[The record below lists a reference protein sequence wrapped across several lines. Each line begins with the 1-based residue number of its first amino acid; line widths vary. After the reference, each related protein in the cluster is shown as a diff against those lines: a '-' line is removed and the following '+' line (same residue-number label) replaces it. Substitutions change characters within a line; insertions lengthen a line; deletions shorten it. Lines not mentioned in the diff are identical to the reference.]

1 SVPDSHEPEGKPG
14 SGDGKSILRKLYIDL
29 CNLIV
34 ESRCPGVTDRGY
46 GAGIHCPPLLGSNTH
61 CCDLSKPECQK
72 HQRLVHRL
80 LRALKK
86 NVFEIEVLMLPDCC
100 EEMKLCENIQ
110 NKEYILLERWS
121 MDCTYSQTQSA
132 IDVSQLLRAVR
143 SFLYFSQ
150 ISAWLSSTRGKSP
163 SNIYYWIKLSADVTT
178 VFECEPDLH
187 SFPVCRISEGLYGT
201 IRVQY
206 RARAQYIPIIPC
218 SKHPPLNGYPLR
230 ALAEDSE
237 LRQTI
242 SSDESLKQI
251 LKSYDSQPQTA
262 LNVNDCMIET
272 SNNDINILISQPTHL
287 KAFPTD
293 ASNTTAKRILKH
305 SNSQSKTPNVYNTV
319 PKISQ
324 GKRANELLNVA
335 SKSKATNKRFQ
346 SIYSRNPS
354 QENLSFDKFP
364 PSKHLCREKLK
375 RANESSVCCNR
386 LCYSSTLQSS
396 LSSSLKCHL
405 AGNLGNSETVQS
417 LEINPQQC
425 VLNATKISS
434 SSEEISLSE
443 EKRSVQNEILSPFQE
458 NSQNS
463 EVDKDLIHDVC
474 KPNTPCLSSKI
485 CGNVNVS
492 PLNIKHVQKSTNF
505 PETVHVLSHCAQK
518 KRRKRKAS
526 SISRKVKFQRISDVS
541 ERIELHTE
549 SAVTSLS
556 HERINSNDFDNLQL
570 NATDATEKIIS
581 KQLNSC
587 RTEDQMEYSYSFCLN
602 PNALADNEANV
613 KNEILDLNHEIHTSS
628 SKCEVPNKISNHVLS
643 VRNNKTSLKLSH
655 NLLKLSLKRRES
667 LKCVKTRN
675 ISLKNLR
682 SSVSKFTPCKHS
694 NVDYDQSVQL
704 SNSTNI
710 LQNIGISEEHK
721 AFDPSCKTDDNSTH
735 LCMET
740 EQSSKL
746 KNAALKYKS
755 KISRECSVSSNCH
768 SCHRNKCSSP
778 KRKSQ
783 DFKQKCQMSSI
794 RKLATESLQ
803 FGKALRPADTSGQN
817 IKVHKKSLSK
827 RQKLD
832 KVNTLKSTSQ
842 TFTAVAA
849 QNKAC
854 LSSIRGQPNIL
865 LKRHAKLKMLDAQNF
880 QRTQRCAPKQILKD
894 MKNTHVNL
902 PQTSQSTSLSNQVM
916 ISSHVESQ
924 GNSIL
929 TGDVSDMCSR
939 IYHGLPDENRGCLS
953 RHTSKFRKGRKLLG
967 NFEESILKGCLPPVN
982 RVKGFQA
989 EIGASGSFC
998 PDHLTLPADVHFY
1011 EFGSPHQGATLYTAH
1026 VTLGDIEYY
1035 LPKKGAVQV
1044 TLFNPSETVVK
1055 MFVLNY
1061 DLSNMPPL
1069 CHTFMRQKIYYMPIG
1084 SSEKDP
1090 SSQKWLRFIIHIRFA
1105 STRTGK
1111 IYLHNDFKIVVL

>member
-1 SVPDSHEPEGKPG
+1 
-14 SGDGKSILRKLYIDL
+14 
-29 CNLIV
+29 
-34 ESRCPGVTDRGY
+34 
-46 GAGIHCPPLLGSNTH
+46 
-61 CCDLSKPECQK
+61 
-72 HQRLVHRL
+72 
-80 LRALKK
+80 
-86 NVFEIEVLMLPDCC
+86 MLPDCC
-100 EEMKLCENIQ
+100 DETKLCENIE

-178 VFECEPDLH
+178 TVFECEPDIH
-187 SFPVCRISEGLYGT
+187 SFPVCKINEGLYGT
-201 IRVQY
+201 VKVKY

-237 LRQTI
+237 LCQTI

-251 LKSYDSQPQTA
+251 LKSYDTHPQTA
-262 LNVNDCMIET
+262 LNVNNCVSET
-272 SNNDINILISQPTHL
+272 SNNDISISISQPTHV

-293 ASNTTAKRILKH
+293 ASNTMTKRVLKH
-305 SNSQSKTPNVYNTV
+305 SNSQSNTPNVYNTV
-319 PKISQ
+319 PKLPQ
-324 GKRANELLNVA
+324 GRSANKFLNVA
-335 SKSKATNKRFQ
+335 SKAKATNKCFQ

-364 PSKHLCREKLK
+364 PSKHLCRGKLK
-375 RANESSVCCNR
+375 RCDESSECSNR
-386 LCYSSTLQSS
+386 LSYSSTLQSS

-405 AGNLGNSETVQS
+405 AGNLENSETVQS
-417 LEINPQQC
+417 LEINPQMC

-434 SSEEISLSE
+434 SSEDISLSE
-443 EKRSVQNEILSPFQE
+443 EERSVRNEILPPFQK
-458 NSQNS
+458 NSQIS
-463 EVDKDLIHDVC
+463 EVDKDLVRDVY
-474 KPNTPCLSSKI
+474 KPNAPRLSSKI
-485 CGNVNVS
+485 CGNLNVS
-492 PLNIKHVQKSTNF
+492 PLKIKHVQTSTNF
-505 PETVHVLSHCAQK
+505 PETTDVLSQCAQK
-518 KRRKRKAS
+518 KRRKGKAC

-541 ERIELHTE
+541 EPIELHAE

-556 HERINSNDFDNLQL
+556 HERINSNAFDNLQL
-570 NATDATEKIIS
+570 NATDSKPKQIIS
-581 KQLNSC
+581 KELNSR
-587 RTEDQMEYSYSFCLN
+587 RTEDQMEYSESFCLN
-602 PNALADNEANV
+602 PNALSNNEANV
-613 KNEILDLNHEIHTSS
+613 KNEILDLKHEIHTSS
-628 SKCEVPNKISNHVLS
+628 SKCELRDKISNPILS
-643 VRNNKTSLKLSH
+643 VRNNKTALKLSRS
-655 NLLKLSLKRRES
+655 LLKLSLKRRES
-667 LKCVKTRN
+667 LKSVKRRN

-682 SSVSKFTPCKHS
+682 SSLRKFSLYKHS
-694 NVDYDQSVQL
+694 NAGYDQSVQL

-710 LQNIGISEEHK
+710 LPNLGISEEHK
-721 AFDPSCKTDDNSTH
+721 TSDSSCKTDDNSTH
-735 LCMET
+735 LFTET
-740 EQSSKL
+740 AQNSKL
-746 KNAALKYKS
+746 KNSALKYKM
-755 KISRECSVSSNCH
+755 SRECSVSGNCH
-768 SCHRNKCSSP
+768 SCHRNKCSIP

-794 RKLATESLQ
+794 RKWATESLH
-803 FGKALRPADTSGQN
+803 FGKSLKPADTSGQN
-817 IKVHKKSLSK
+817 TKVHKKTLSKTISK

-842 TFTAVAA
+842 PFNAVAA

-865 LKRHAKLKMLDAQNF
+865 LKRHSEFEMLDAQNF
-880 QRTQRCAPKQILKD
+880 QRTQRCTPKQILRD
-894 MKNTHVNL
+894 MKNTHVSL
-902 PQTSQSTSLSNQVM
+902 PQTSRSTCVSNQVT

-924 GNSIL
+924 GNSVL
-929 TGDVSDMCSR
+929 TGDVSDTCSR

-953 RHTSKFRKGRKLLG
+953 KHTSKFRKGKKLLG

-1044 TLFNPSETVVK
+1044 
-1055 MFVLNY
+1055 
-1061 DLSNMPPL
+1061 
-1069 CHTFMRQKIYYMPIG
+1069 
-1084 SSEKDP
+1084 
-1090 SSQKWLRFIIHIRFA
+1090 
-1105 STRTGK
+1105 
-1111 IYLHNDFKIVVL
+1111 